1 MLAATGGWAGRRCC
15 PRAAPAMCT
24 LQVLSARCRGALSHP
39 FPSQSWEGSP
49 GRRRARDGP
58 AADRGGVGGTTV
70 CQAASR
76 SRARRAAGGDSA
88 EADAAT
94 PAGTRRTRV
103 KARISYLWTRREQIG
118 SPRRCDIRHARQLR
132 PGGVGDAAVCEAA
145 SRSRAGK
152 GALIFPCPSS
162 RIRRETKEE
171 EMRNSVFCPAF
182 ENGRGCGTHT
192 ATASFSVPPP
202 GQLGLPACDDA
213 ASVSHANL

>member
-1 MLAATGGWAGRRCC
+1 MLAATGGWAGRSCC

-49 GRRRARDGP
+49 GRRRSRDGP

-103 KARISYLWTRREQIG
+103 KARISYLWTRREEIG
-118 SPRRCDIRHARQLR
+118 APRWCDVRHARQLC
-132 PGGVGDAAVCEAA
+132 PGGVGVA
-145 SRSRAGK
+145 SRSRSCGCVVVPLWLCPSRAGDAGK
-152 GALIFPCPSS
+152 SAG
-162 RIRRETKEE
+162 
-171 EMRNSVFCPAF
+171 NSDPRKNESKVC
-182 ENGRGCGTHT
+182 C
-192 ATASFSVPPP
+192 
-202 GQLGLPACDDA
+202 
-213 ASVSHANL
+213 